1 MRSSSVCAILL
12 ALLLVSAA
20 SAQERPT
27 AASEPS
33 GTAAQ
38 QGSVPPQQAKSQE
51 TEDKKAEEKKA
62 EEQLKQQEHQR
73 ILGVIPEFNTTSLQ
87 DAARLTVRQ
96 KFSLAFKS
104 ALDPFEFVAAGADAG
119 YSQATGAY
127 VGYGQGAAGYG
138 KRFGAAFADS
148 FDGTILGNALF
159 PALLHE
165 DPRYFRQGTGSIKS
179 RIWYATL
186 STVRARS
193 DSGGWGPNYG
203 NLLGNLAAG
212 GIANLYYPSSDRGV
226 GLTFERALTVS
237 AEGALGAIGYEFWPD
252 IQRKFLHRHH

>member
-1 MRSSSVCAILL
+1 MGVVLTAH
-12 ALLLVSAA
+12 
-20 SAQERPT
+20 AQDPT
-27 AASEPS
+27 AAQSQS
-33 GTAAQ
+33 QQDQKAA
-38 QGSVPPQQAKSQE
+38 
-51 TEDKKAEEKKA
+51 KAAEKKTEEQKA
-62 EEQLKQQEHQR
+62 DEQLKQQERQR
-73 ILGVIPEFNTTSLQ
+73 ILGVIPEFNTTNLQ
-87 DAARLTVRQ
+87 DAARLTAKQ

-119 YSQATGAY
+119 YSQLTGAY
-127 VGYGQGAAGYG
+127 VGYGQGTEGYA
-138 KRFGAAFADS
+138 KRFAASFADS
-148 FDGTILGNALF
+148 FDGTMLGNALL
-159 PALLHE
+159 PAIFHE
-165 DPRYFRQGTGSIKS
+165 DPRYFRMGTGSIKS

-193 DSGGWGPNYG
+193 DNGGWVVNYG

-252 IQRKFLHRHH
+252 IQRKVFRRHH